1 MKKRYIVLMVILII
15 IGVPMLNYY
24 RMKQE
29 INQEMQRTAR
39 SDYARELMEE
49 VIKELDPKAF
59 TDKGI
64 IKSYEIDYDT
74 VKHNPMGGFSILAYA
89 NEDKELYLRF
99 SFDKHHGLGIGAYSM
114 SSKLDDMLRGIDY
127 AE

>member
-1 MKKRYIVLMVILII
+1 MKKRYIVLIAILII

-74 VKHNPMGGFSILAYA
+74 VKQAV
-89 NEDKELYLRF
+89 
-99 SFDKHHGLGIGAYSM
+99 
-114 SSKLDDMLRGIDY
+114 
-127 AE
+127 